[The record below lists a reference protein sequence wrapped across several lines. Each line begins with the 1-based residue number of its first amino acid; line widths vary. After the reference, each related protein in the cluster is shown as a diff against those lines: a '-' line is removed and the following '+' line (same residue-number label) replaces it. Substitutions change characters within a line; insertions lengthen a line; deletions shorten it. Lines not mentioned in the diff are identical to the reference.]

1 MGAKTVAAGRSRA
14 RLDAQLV
21 ARGLVESAAK
31 AQVVILAGEV
41 YVNNIRAGRPD
52 RLVGPDATVEIRPRR
67 ARFVSRGG
75 EKLEHAL
82 LAFGIDPAGTRA
94 VDVGASTGG
103 FTDCLLQHGA
113 RRVYAVDVGTG
124 QLAWTLRSDPRIV
137 VLERRDIRSLESGD
151 LDGPVDLA
159 TVDVAFISLTR
170 VLSAVAA
177 LLRTDGSMVA
187 LIKPQFEVEAALTR
201 RGVVRDAAVHRD
213 VLRRVLARANEIGLV
228 PVAVTYSPIA
238 GPQGNL
244 EFFVHFRRSA
254 PHRVVQGSGPA
265 ASVDV
270 DAVVALA
277 HHLVPRRAARQPT
290 RPGRAPH
297 QRTRSNAG
305 RPHPRRR

>member
-1 MGAKTVAAGRSRA
+1 MGAKTVAAGRSKA

-21 ARGLVESAAK
+21 TRGLADSAAK
-31 AQVVILAGEV
+31 AQTVILAGEV
-41 YVNNIRAGRPD
+41 YINNIRAGRPD
-52 RLVGPDATVEIRPRR
+52 QLVRPDAIVEIRPRR

-82 LAFGIDPAGTRA
+82 LAFGIDPAGTQA

-103 FTDCLLQHGA
+103 FTDCLLQHGT

-137 VLERRDIRSLESGD
+137 VLERRDVRSLESGD

-177 LLRTDGSMVA
+177 LLRTDGSIVA
-187 LIKPQFEVEAALTR
+187 LVKPQFEVEAALTR
-201 RGVVRDAAVHRD
+201 RGVVRDAAVHRH
-213 VLRRVLARANEIGLV
+213 VLRRVLARATEIGLV
-228 PVAVTYSPIA
+228 PVAATYSPIA

-244 EFFVHFRRSA
+244 EFFVHLRRA
-254 PHRVVQGSGPA
+254 THHPVLGGGPA
-265 ASVDV
+265 ASIDV
-270 DAVVALA
+270 DAVVAVA
-277 HHLVPRRAARQPT
+277 
-290 RPGRAPH
+290 H
-297 QRTRSNAG
+297 QRV
-305 RPHPRRR
+305 RR